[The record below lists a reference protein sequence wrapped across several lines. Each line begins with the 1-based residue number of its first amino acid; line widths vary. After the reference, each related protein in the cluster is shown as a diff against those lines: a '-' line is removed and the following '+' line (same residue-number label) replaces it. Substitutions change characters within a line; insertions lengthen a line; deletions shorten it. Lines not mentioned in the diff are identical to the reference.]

1 MMIDD
6 NGYVGN
12 RDNFWQQIFINAWQK
27 QQHHHRLK
35 LEKEDKKGGAVQLIF
50 QPTCLLSTRTTAYGT
65 QLRAYLLTLLENDSK
80 CCISSPDL
88 VTLLDRQ
95 LQIFPNSPKWT
106 IGGQFCLTFV
116 HSKCNSSSPCWMRLF
131 LSDFPT
137 EWGLLSS
144 LSVRSCNKFWPC
156 LPSFGGRGGR
166 RQAGRSWWKS
176 LKYGDN

>member
-27 QQHHHRLK
+27 QQHHRLK

-80 CCISSPDL
+80 WCISSPD
-88 VTLLDRQ
+88 
-95 LQIFPNSPKWT
+95 F
-106 IGGQFCLTFV
+106 
-116 HSKCNSSSPCWMRLF
+116 
-131 LSDFPT
+131 
-137 EWGLLSS
+137 
-144 LSVRSCNKFWPC
+144 
-156 LPSFGGRGGR
+156 
-166 RQAGRSWWKS
+166 
-176 LKYGDN
+176 